1 MRILIVEDDSTI
13 RSALTRI
20 LRNASFAVD
29 TAKDGEI
36 GSLLARTH
44 NYDLIILDYFLPK
57 KNGGQLCKEIREAK
71 KQMPILILSV
81 QSSPQQRAILLN
93 EGADDY
99 MVKPFLCSEFM
110 ARIHALLRRP
120 PSLIPNILTLG
131 PITIDL
137 HRHSATLNNTQLCL
151 TKKEFSLLEYFARN
165 KGLLVSRQALL
176 EHVWDMECDLFSN
189 TIDTHMVNL
198 RKKIGPPHRE
208 IIRTVTGQGFLI
220 TNN

>member
-81 QSSPQQRAILLN
+81 QNSPQQRATLLN

-120 PSLIPNILTLG
+120 PSLVPNILTLG

-137 HRHSATLNNTQLCL
+137 HRHSATIPNYVSPKKNFLCL
-151 TKKEFSLLEYFARN
+151 NILHETKDCSFLAKHFLSMCGIWN
-165 KGLLVSRQALL
+165 VIS
-176 EHVWDMECDLFSN
+176 
-189 TIDTHMVNL
+189 
-198 RKKIGPPHRE
+198 
-208 IIRTVTGQGFLI
+208 FLI
-220 TNN
+220 PSIPTWLT